1 MSGTS
6 TSTAVNGSIS
16 DVAQLQSALENLGT
30 NVFMADENLEL
41 VYINTKAKETL
52 EAINDVLMDLFGFGH
67 DEMLGKCI
75 DIFHKDPSYQRGIL
89 RSPKNLPHQAEIPL
103 GPLTLDLQ
111 VAAVFNE
118 GGDYVGT
125 IVNWED
131 ITAKKTAEAEAQKTP
146 QMVKQS
152 PVNIL
157 LCDSDLNVVYA
168 NDNSVKTLKV
178 LEGAGKLNFRVDDL
192 IGICIDGFHKDP
204 SYQRNIIGN
213 HKSMLPRNAE
223 IMIGGEDIDL
233 QVDAIYD
240 ADGEFIGGMATWS
253 VITEK
258 KKAEAEANKV
268 QNMMENM
275 PINVM
280 LADKDL
286 NVVYMNS
293 TSTKTLRSIEHQL
306 SVKVDQI
313 MGICIDTFHKD
324 PSYQRNIITN
334 FKSMLP
340 RNAEIKIG
348 EEDIDLQVDAVTDK
362 EGEFI
367 GAMAT
372 WTVITEK
379 KRMER
384 EQAEAQEREQ
394 KQAAELQN
402 KVDQLMVVAQKAGEG
417 DLTEEIPFSG
427 EDAIGQLAAGFGEM
441 IGNISNVLGE
451 VGTGTAQIDAGS
463 QQIASASQSL
473 SEGASEQASN
483 LEEISSSLEEM
494 SSMTNQNAENAKQ
507 AAGLSEE
514 SQKSAGK
521 GQKEMTQMA
530 EAMDEIKKSSAEISK
545 IIKVIDEI
553 AFQTNLLALNAA
565 VEAARA
571 GEAGKGFAVVAEEV
585 RNLAQRSAEAAKNT
599 SAMIEESTQRADTG
613 VSIAQ
618 RVGEALEEIVT
629 STEKVNTLLGEI
641 ASASQEQADGI
652 TQVNT
657 GVGELD
663 KLTQASAGNAEELA
677 SASQETAAQVA
688 TLREL
693 VARFKINAGGD
704 AGGAPP
710 ATAAPAQAPRPAA
723 ATATPKNDPKKAIPL
738 DGDKKGF
745 ESF

>member
-1 MSGTS
+1 MSTTTANFEGSKITS
-6 TSTAVNGSIS
+6 NLAE
-16 DVAQLQSALENLGT
+16 LQSALENVGT
-30 NVFMADENLEL
+30 NVFLSDQDMSIVFINAKAREMLES
-41 VYINTKAKETL
+41 
-52 EAINDVLMDLFGFGH
+52 INDVIQNLFRVNH
-67 DEMLGKCI
+67 DELLGMGI
-75 DIFHKDPSYQRGIL
+75 DGFFKDLSQQCGL
-89 RSPKNLPHQAEIPL
+89 FKNPKNLPHKAEIQL
-103 GPLTLDLQ
+103 GPLTLDLH

-118 GGDYVGT
+118 SGDYAGT

-131 ITAKKTAEAEAQKTP
+131 ITAKKAAEAEAQKTQ

-152 PVNIL
+152 PVNVL
-157 LCDSDLNVVYA
+157 LCDSDLNIVYA
-168 NDNSVKTLKV
+168 NDNSLKTLKQ
-178 LEGAGKLNFRVDDL
+178 LEGAGMLDFKVDDV
-192 IGICIDGFHKDP
+192 IGMCFDRFHQDP
-204 SYQRNIIGN
+204 SYERNITSN

-223 IMIGGEDIDL
+223 IIIGGEDIDL

-240 ADGEFIGGMATWS
+240 D
-253 VITEK
+253 
-258 KKAEAEANKV
+258 N
-268 QNMMENM
+268 
-275 PINVM
+275 
-280 LADKDL
+280 
-286 NVVYMNS
+286 
-293 TSTKTLRSIEHQL
+293 
-306 SVKVDQI
+306 
-313 MGICIDTFHKD
+313 
-324 PSYQRNIITN
+324 
-334 FKSMLP
+334 
-340 RNAEIKIG
+340 
-348 EEDIDLQVDAVTDK
+348 
-362 EGEFI
+362 GEFI

-372 WTVITEK
+372 WTVISEK

-384 EQAEAQEREQ
+384 EQAEAQERERV
-394 KQAAELQN
+394 QAAAMSEVLEN
-402 KVDQLMVVAQKAGEG
+402 V
-417 DLTEEIPFSG
+417 
-427 EDAIGQLAAGFGEM
+427 AAGT
-441 IGNISNVLGE
+441 N
-451 VGTGTAQIDAGS
+451 QIDAGS

-473 SEGASEQASN
+473 SEGAAEQAAN
-483 LEEISSSLEEM
+483 LEQISSSLEEM
-494 SSMTNQNAENAKQ
+494 SAMTNQNAENAKQ

-514 SQKSAGK
+514 SQKSADKGK
-521 GQKEMTQMA
+521 KEMTQMA

-652 TQVNT
+652 TQVNK

-677 SASQETAAQVA
+677 SASEETAAQVGA
-688 TLREL
+688 MRE
-693 VARFKINAGGD
+693 VVERFNAGGD

-745 ESF
+745 GSF

>member
-1 MSGTS
+1 
-6 TSTAVNGSIS
+6 
-16 DVAQLQSALENLGT
+16 
-30 NVFMADENLEL
+30 
-41 VYINTKAKETL
+41 
-52 EAINDVLMDLFGFGH
+52 
-67 DEMLGKCI
+67 
-75 DIFHKDPSYQRGIL
+75 
-89 RSPKNLPHQAEIPL
+89 
-103 GPLTLDLQ
+103 
-111 VAAVFNE
+111 
-118 GGDYVGT
+118 
-125 IVNWED
+125 
-131 ITAKKTAEAEAQKTP
+131 
-146 QMVKQS
+146 
-152 PVNIL
+152 
-157 LCDSDLNVVYA
+157 
-168 NDNSVKTLKV
+168 
-178 LEGAGKLNFRVDDL
+178 
-192 IGICIDGFHKDP
+192 
-204 SYQRNIIGN
+204 
-213 HKSMLPRNAE
+213 
-223 IMIGGEDIDL
+223 MIGGEDIDL

-240 ADGEFIGGMATWS
+240 AEGEFIGGMATWS

-258 KKAEAEANKV
+258 KKSEAESNKV

-286 NVVYMNS
+286 NVVYMNA
-293 TSTKTLRSIEHQL
+293 TSYKTLRSIEHQL

-324 PSYQRNIITN
+324 PSYQRNIISN
-334 FKSMLP
+334 FRTMLP
-340 RNAEIKIG
+340 TNAEIKIG
-348 EEDIDLQVDAVTDK
+348 EEDIDLQVDPVTDK
-362 EGEFI
+362 DGEFI

-372 WTVITEK
+372 WTVISEK

-384 EQAEAQEREQ
+384 EQAEAQERER
-394 KQAAELQN
+394 KAAAAMSEVLEN
-402 KVDQLMVVAQKAGEG
+402 VA
-417 DLTEEIPFSG
+417 
-427 EDAIGQLAAGFGEM
+427 
-441 IGNISNVLGE
+441 
-451 VGTGTAQIDAGS
+451 TGTNQIDAGA

-494 SSMTNQNAENAKQ
+494 SAMTNQNAENAKQ

-514 SQKSAGK
+514 SQKSADKGK
-521 GQKEMTQMA
+521 KEMTQMA

-652 TQVNT
+652 TQVNK

-677 SASQETAAQVA
+677 SASEETAAQVGA
-688 TLREL
+688 MRE
-693 VARFKINAGGD
+693 VVERFNAGGD

-745 ESF
+745 GSF